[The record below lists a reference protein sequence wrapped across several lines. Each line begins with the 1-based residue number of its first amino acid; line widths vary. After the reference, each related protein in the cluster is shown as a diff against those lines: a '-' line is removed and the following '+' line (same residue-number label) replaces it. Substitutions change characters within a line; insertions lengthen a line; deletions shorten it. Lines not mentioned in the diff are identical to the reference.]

1 MRLDNAEELIKQR
14 NLLTKEIDDLSKP
27 VYALCMKGVC
37 TTYYIIEKSKV
48 DEDQVKKVIKARNTL
63 TKKINEL
70 GSNNSYLPF
79 NVNCV

>member
-1 MRLDNAEELIKQR
+1 M
-14 NLLTKEIDDLSKP
+14 
-27 VYALCMKGVC
+27 
-37 TTYYIIEKSKV
+37 
-48 DEDQVKKVIKARNTL
+48 DEDKIKKVTKARNAL

>member
-1 MRLDNAEELIKQR
+1 M
-14 NLLTKEIDDLSKP
+14 TKEIDDLSKP
-27 VYALCMKGVC
+27 VYVLCMKGVC
-37 TTYYIIEKSKV
+37 TTYYIIEKSEV
-48 DEDQVKKVIKARNTL
+48 DEDQVKKVIKARNAL

>member
-1 MRLDNAEELIKQR
+1 MNE
-14 NLLTKEIDDLSKP
+14 KE
-27 VYALCMKGVC
+27 
-37 TTYYIIEKSKV
+37 
-48 DEDQVKKVIKARNTL
+48 VKKVIKAQNAL